1 MIKSYQ
7 EYLHYLVQEG
17 LNSEELNEKR
27 IISRHELFNMV
38 QELGIMGRDKALND
52 ELISAI
58 LQAIE
63 PILTRMGYIIDMGK
77 PIGVWK

>member
-7 EYLHYLVQEG
+7 EYIQYLVQEG
-17 LNSEELNEKR
+17 LYVEELNEKR
-27 IISRHELFNMV
+27 ILTREDFFKVV
-38 QELGIMGRDKALND
+38 QALRVTRDKAEND
-52 ELISAI
+52 ELISII

-63 PILTRMGYIIDMGK
+63 PFVTKRGFIIDMGS

>member
-27 IISRHELFNMV
+27 IISRHEFFNMV
-38 QELGIMGRDKALND
+38 EELGIKGDKALYD

-63 PILTRMGYIIDMGK
+63 PILTKLGYIIDMNK
-77 PIGVWK
+77 PVGVWK